1 MKQLYRYRHFAHIS
15 YDLLAKDRTHIE
27 HMSLLSIWS
36 ITKLNVFRLKSALIT
51 KRNESYIYIHIYIFI
66 HAGIAVDTCCN
77 RGPWR
82 CGEIDLQQVSYWP
95 S

>member
-1 MKQLYRYRHFAHIS
+1 MKQLYRYRHFAHTS

-27 HMSLLSIWS
+27 HTSL
-36 ITKLNVFRLKSALIT
+36 
-51 KRNESYIYIHIYIFI
+51 YI